1 MLRDRAGA
9 YTLANLRLQRSANQ
23 PLDRFLSELGSV
35 GRVGI
40 VGGAVRD
47 WFTGRQPRD
56 LDVVADATQDELDSI
71 ISLAGATLGSR
82 TRLGGRSLTFGSLKV
97 DAWSLSASWG
107 FRHDRSIAPSLE
119 NLPTTAFLT
128 ADAIV
133 VDAENGETFDAGF
146 FDCFVRRELDVLSD
160 HLPFGLAVTAVARSL
175 VLSDEHAL
183 SISSRLSQFICRAAA
198 RGIRWPLIEKEQF
211 ERYGRVLVTGS
222 EARYLLRSSP
232 NAFRELVAEA
242 AAHPRGFTQAA

>member
-1 MLRDRAGA
+1 MSSLSCLHAPASVDHLTSRSSGFLTGDMNQNRRNPSSIRMLRDRAGA

-47 WFTGRQPRD
+47 W
-56 LDVVADATQDELDSI
+56 
-71 ISLAGATLGSR
+71 
-82 TRLGGRSLTFGSLKV
+82 
-97 DAWSLSASWG
+97 
-107 FRHDRSIAPSLE
+107 
-119 NLPTTAFLT
+119 FLT